1 MTSKSLLTLIHFTLL
16 FIIGLLFTIFLYK
29 IKNAIFIE
37 KFGWI
42 DSAIKGIKI
51 LENNRAP
58 RWNSVPA
65 DFNNLDFNLEF
76 NPMNWV
82 PPGARARQAPQ
93 GARAIRDFTSLYYN
107 IIYGNEDDW
116 DNIITSQDAD
126 TVNLAGTKIRSDIQN
141 RAKNDFKKLS
151 DYSKIIMVHKFY
163 DKYSYYP
170 TKDFRD
176 SDSPYYDS
184 DDNIKYVF
192 SDIWDS
198 FTKNPDDCQ
207 SSGKQYTNCYK
218 TKLDPPRHW
227 QYMKKADCCMVFG
240 PWAYGI
246 WDPRNIDNQRAYQLY
261 MGLYEGLAEFLS
273 EFGATTQNNAKPTIE
288 LINFNIFSESFKNVF
303 NKFFEDKNLKNL
315 FDELVSIITTTS
327 VRGNTQTR
335 FNWRP
340 VMFKILKETNETDK
354 ETLRTSV
361 YSDSTAWKDWHKAV
375 FIHLKGW
382 TSEPHEIVDTIKIKD
397 NTKKDDIYLIDNNSI
412 VVVLTTTTKP
422 YLEYHHQINNIFE
435 NRYKLEIEGEEDKIF
450 DDKNFDNKIFRYTFP
465 DDLKNG
471 KYKLKISVENNAGNS
486 EAKSIDIYREPPVDC
501 KGITL
506 PCSTACETG
515 SNRFIV
521 TREPTGTGSPCPV
534 ISDCRTGS
542 GLCGSTVGPNV
553 LGVKTKAELEA
564 VKKFEY
570 PWIGSLM
577 TWDEKIG
584 SKIGSDLEKKLK
596 KRRDIKINLNDNS
609 NLCEDGSGVHEL
621 GGSWQY
627 KCDSTGSTG
636 SLIKISNFKNKING
650 IFSYSTVN

>member
-16 FIIGLLFTIFLYK
+16 FIIGLLFTIFLSK

-37 KFGWI
+37 KFGIFGRGGLFDKLDLGVEPVWI
-42 DSAIKGIKI
+42 
-51 LENNRAP
+51 P
-58 RWNSVPA
+58 TP
-65 DFNNLDFNLEF
+65 DFDLGL
-76 NPMNWV
+76 P
-82 PPGARARQAPQ
+82 
-93 GARAIRDFTSLYYN
+93 T
-107 IIYGNEDDW
+107 DW
-116 DNIITSQDAD
+116 DEVFDAISGQGTQPGQDKLKKPCVQPDDFRALYNDIICGGVAWDKALTS
-126 TVNLAGTKIRSDIQN
+126 TKGKNMAWGGGVQG
-141 RAKNDFKKLS
+141 RAKSDFGKLS
-151 DYSKIIMVHKFY
+151 NKDKIIMVYKFY
-163 DKYSYYP
+163 KKYKDKYKGYYP

-176 SDSPYYDS
+176 KGSPYKDS
-184 DDNIKYVF
+184 DGNIRYIL
-192 SDIWDS
+192 SDIWNNNDWG
-198 FTKNPDDCQ
+198 ND
-207 SSGKQYTNCYK
+207 
-218 TKLDPPRHW
+218 
-227 QYMKKADCCMVFG
+227 VFG
-240 PWAYGI
+240 PWPLN
-246 WDPRNIDNQRAYQLY
+246 WRDDRNGDNMRAYLIY

-273 EFGATTQNNAKPTIE
+273 EFDGTTQDNAQYAIE
-288 LINFNIFSESFKNVF
+288 LAVAFELFFDKLAAAFKIFFDDDQNLENLV
-303 NKFFEDKNLKNL
+303 NKS
-315 FDELVSIITTTS
+315 VRIITTTS
-327 VRGNTQTR
+327 ANGNKQTR

-340 VMFKILKETNETDK
+340 VMFKILKETTEDNK
-354 ETLRTSV
+354 ETLLKSV
-361 YSDSTAWKDWHKAV
+361 KSSSTEWENNIWAEAV
-375 FIHLKGW
+375 FRHLKGW
-382 TSEPHEIVDTIKIKD
+382 TSIPHEIVDTIKIKD
-397 NTKKDDIYLIDNNSI
+397 YTKKDDIYLIDNNSI
-412 VVVLTTTTKP
+412 VVVLTTTKP
-422 YLEYHHQINNIFE
+422 DLEYHHQINNIFE

-450 DDKNFDNKIFRYTFP
+450 DNEIFDNKIFKYTFP

-471 KYKLKISVENNAGNS
+471 KYKLKISVVNNAVVNNAGNS
-486 EAKSIDIYREPPVDC
+486 EAKSIDILKKTPVDC

-584 SKIGSDLEKKLK
+584 SKIGSELETKLK
-596 KRRDIKINLNDNS
+596 KHRDIKINLNDNS